1 MTTVYLVRHGETGHN
16 HDGRG
21 LGREDAPLTA
31 VGEAQLREVAARFR
45 DVPIAQVLTS
55 PLSRA
60 ALMADAIGAAVSV
73 APEPRPELIEIDVGE
88 TEGIT
93 FAEMRERF
101 PDFMKA
107 WAHPDPMD
115 VVMPGGESLRT
126 LAARTA
132 VVAEEL
138 LTTENAE
145 VVVVAHNFVIKILLC
160 QLLDLPLSNF
170 RRFQIDLASVSTLS
184 VRGRRVAV
192 VSLND
197 ICHVETLS
205 LA

>member
-1 MTTVYLVRHGETGHN
+1 MTTVYLVRHGETVHN
-16 HDGRG
+16 EGGQG

-31 VGEAQLREVAARFR
+31 VGEAQMREVAARFHGR
-45 DVPIAQVLTS
+45 AIQHILTS

-60 ALMADAIGAAVSV
+60 ALMAEAIGGAVSI
-73 APEPRPELIEIDVGE
+73 APEPRAELIELDVGE

-107 WAHPDPMD
+107 WEQADPTD
-115 VVMPGGESLRT
+115 VVMPGGESLRD
-126 LAARTA
+126 LAARTEL
-132 VVAEEL
+132 VAEEL
-138 LTTENAE
+138 RTTEQAE

-160 QLLDLPLSNF
+160 QLLQLPLPNF

-184 VRGRRVAV
+184 VRGGRVAV

-205 LA
+205 IA